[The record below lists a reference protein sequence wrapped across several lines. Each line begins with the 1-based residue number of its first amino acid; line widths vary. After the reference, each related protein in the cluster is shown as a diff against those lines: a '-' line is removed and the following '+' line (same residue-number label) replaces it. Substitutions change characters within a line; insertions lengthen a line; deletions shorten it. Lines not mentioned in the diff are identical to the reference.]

1 MLSYSLIFIL
11 MQFIWNACKNYT
23 TYSISTLKL
32 KKPIDQRRNEKKA
45 SKMSLVS
52 RVYPAELINA
62 EEAVNL
68 LTRSAVCGNGKVS
81 FI

>member
-1 MLSYSLIFIL
+1 M
-11 MQFIWNACKNYT
+11 
-23 TYSISTLKL
+23 
-32 KKPIDQRRNEKKA
+32 KKKAIDQRRNEKKE